1 MISRQQLLEEQLL
14 RKAIKGFLKK
24 RIKEQLQNNSKEFQV
39 LSQAIK
45 NKTLQ
50 LEARTG
56 STSPDSPLDI
66 TAMNFLR
73 DLLRNIVPVVQSAYK
88 ALTTDARQRESYK
101 AHVLAATEDIIDT
114 ESANPGEESG
124 NAEGVTEPELDE
136 EINVEFDDEE
146 ADSTP
151 EEEGFIEIE
160 PPKEEPKGPE
170 LSPEE
175 EFSQNLGLNDKGLD
189 TTGRQQAME
198 TMNAITKQISE
209 MFRKI
214 DPDSRVSTQK
224 VPELS
229 KAYPELVKENGVS
242 ERSVFKIY
250 LLKNLMLYFER
261 FESELSEPPKSPEV
275 KI

>member
-1 MISRQQLLEEQLL
+1 MISRQELLEEQLL

-24 RIKEQLQNNSKEFQV
+24 KITEQLQSNSKEV
-39 LSQAIK
+39 HLLSQAVRK
-45 NKTLQ
+45 KTLQ
-50 LEARTG
+50 TEVKTG

-88 ALTTDARQRESYK
+88 ALTTDVKQRESYK
-101 AHVLAATEDIIDT
+101 AHVLAAVEDIINT
-114 ESANPGEESG
+114 ESASPGESEDG
-124 NAEGVTEPELDE
+124 KQQQEME
-136 EINVEFDDEE
+136 EVINIDFDDE
-146 ADSTP
+146 ADKGD
-151 EEEGFIEIE
+151 EEGFIEVE
-160 PPKEEPKGPE
+160 PEEPEGPE

-198 TMNAITKQISE
+198 TMNAVTKQVSE

-214 DPDSRVSTQK
+214 DPDSRVSTEK

-229 KAYPELVKENGVS
+229 KAYPELVKDGGVS

-261 FESELSEPPKSPEV
+261 FETELNNSPQSPEV

>member
-1 MISRQQLLEEQLL
+1 MISRQELLEEQLL
-14 RKAIKGFLKK
+14 RKAIKAFLKK
-24 RIKEQLQNNSKEFQV
+24 KITEQLQTNSKEV
-39 LSQAIK
+39 HLLSQAVRKKI
-45 NKTLQ
+45 LQ
-50 LEARTG
+50 TEAKTG
-56 STSPDSPLDI
+56 STSPDSPLEI

-73 DLLRNIVPVVQSAYK
+73 DLLRNIVPVIQSAYK
-88 ALTTDARQRESYK
+88 ALTTDVRQRQSFK
-101 AHVLAATEDIIDT
+101 AHVLAAVEDIINT
-114 ESANPGEESG
+114 ESANPGEKSG

-160 PPKEEPKGPE
+160 PPKKGPE

-175 EFSQNLGLNDKGLD
+175 EFSQKLGLDDRELD

-198 TMNAITKQISE
+198 TMNAISKQISE
-209 MFRKI
+209 KFNMI
-214 DPDSRVSTQK
+214 GSRSFVPKEK
-224 VPELS
+224 VPELAA
-229 KAYPELVKENGVS
+229 KYAYLLKDNKLFP

-261 FESELSEPPKSPEV
+261 FETELDDTPQTPEV

>member
-1 MISRQQLLEEQLL
+1 MISRQELLEEQLL
-14 RKAIKGFLKK
+14 RKAIKAFLKK
-24 RIKEQLQNNSKEFQV
+24 KITEQLQTNSKEV
-39 LSQAIK
+39 HLLSQAVRK
-45 NKTLQ
+45 KTLQ
-50 LEARTG
+50 TEAKTG

-88 ALTTDARQRESYK
+88 ALTTDVKQRESYK
-101 AHVLAATEDIIDT
+101 AHVLAAVEDIINT
-114 ESANPGEESG
+114 ESASPGESEDG
-124 NAEGVTEPELDE
+124 KQQQEME
-136 EINVEFDDEE
+136 EVINIDFDDE
-146 ADSTP
+146 ADKAD
-151 EEEGFIEIE
+151 EEGFIEVE
-160 PPKEEPKGPE
+160 PEEPEGPE

-198 TMNAITKQISE
+198 TMNAVTKQVSE

-214 DPDSRVSTQK
+214 DPDSRVSTEK

-229 KAYPELVKENGVS
+229 KAYPELVKDGGVS

-261 FESELSEPPKSPEV
+261 FETELNNSPQSPEV

>member
-1 MISRQQLLEEQLL
+1 MISRQELLEEQLL

-50 LEARTG
+50 LEVKTG
-56 STSPDSPLDI
+56 STSPDSPLKI

-73 DLLRNIVPVVQSAYK
+73 DLLRNIVPIIQPAYK
-88 ALTTDARQRESYK
+88 ALTTSAKQRQSYK
-101 AHVLAATEDIIDT
+101 AHILAAVDDIIET
-114 ESANPGEESG
+114 ESTNPGEKSDS
-124 NAEGVTEPELDE
+124 AENEKEPELDE
-136 EINVEFDDEE
+136 VIDVKFDGDDEV
-146 ADSTP
+146 P

-160 PPKEEPKGPE
+160 PPKEEPK

-175 EFSQNLGLNDKGLD
+175 EFSQNLGLDDKDLD

-198 TMNAITKQISE
+198 TINAISKQISE
-209 MFRKI
+209 MFNKI
-214 DPDSRVSTQK
+214 GAESFVELEQ
-224 VPELS
+224 VPELAANY
-229 KAYPELVKENGVS
+229 KELIEPAGFPE
-242 ERSVFKIY
+242 RFIFKFY
-250 LLKNLMLYFER
+250 LLKNLMLYFDR
-261 FESELSEPPKSPEV
+261 FEKELTNSPETPEV